1 MTKDPDNFAVFQNGL
16 LPAPTGL
23 GAAAQQQAI
32 AAAANAANV
41 APVVNPA
48 PAIPITSLTSYGLKR
63 DLKDYQE
70 IKERHYFTSW
80 IDLVRTVA
88 IMHNSDPLDKDYTP
102 ATDIE
107 MAIFRLD
114 NTYMYA
120 VASKTVKYPSGKT
133 IIASNKKTMD
143 GQAVFKA
150 LTEEATGVMVR
161 QINET
166 KLKEVLKAIYAN
178 PDK

>member
-1 MTKDPDNFAVFQNGL
+1 
-16 LPAPTGL
+16 
-23 GAAAQQQAI
+23 
-32 AAAANAANV
+32 
-41 APVVNPA
+41 
-48 PAIPITSLTSYGLKR
+48 
-63 DLKDYQE
+63 
-70 IKERHYFTSW
+70 
-80 IDLVRTVA
+80 
-88 IMHNSDPLDKDYTP
+88 MHNSNHPLDKDYTP

-150 LTEEATGVMVR
+150 LNEEATGATVR

-166 KLKEVLKAIYAN
+166 KLKEAMDAN
-178 PDK
+178 PDKWKKTLEDFVDAWLIKAS